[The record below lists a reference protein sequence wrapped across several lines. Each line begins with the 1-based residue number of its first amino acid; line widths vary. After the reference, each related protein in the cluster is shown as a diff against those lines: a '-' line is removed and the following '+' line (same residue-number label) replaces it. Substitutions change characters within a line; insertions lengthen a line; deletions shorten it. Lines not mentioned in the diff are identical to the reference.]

1 MEIFNLIIQMI
12 AAVGS
17 VLAAFASC
25 QALKIAN
32 QANQLAERTAT
43 ESANHIRESNQLAR
57 ATVEQAEAHAR
68 ATEEREKIR
77 DQRRIASNLQAWWV
91 TNNDNKQSNWG
102 VVLSNTG
109 SDSSVFHDI
118 CVKFTCNSTTSKHK
132 VTTLPPGTYFLESTF
147 KSNGSPELGFP
158 QLVDNLRDFQ
168 PLLNSKKHAIEELS
182 FQDQVGQ
189 KWTWTS
195 KSGLSPRESIAEK
208 SLEG

>member
-1 MEIFNLIIQMI
+1 MI

-43 ESANHIRESNQLAR
+43 ESANNIRESNQLAR
-57 ATVEQAEAHAR
+57 ETAEQAEAHAR

-102 VVLSNTG
+102 VVLSKT
-109 SDSSVFHDI
+109 
-118 CVKFTCNSTTSKHK
+118 
-132 VTTLPPGTYFLESTF
+132 
-147 KSNGSPELGFP
+147 
-158 QLVDNLRDFQ
+158 R
-168 PLLNSKKHAIEELS
+168 
-182 FQDQVGQ
+182 
-189 KWTWTS
+189 
-195 KSGLSPRESIAEK
+195 
-208 SLEG
+208 